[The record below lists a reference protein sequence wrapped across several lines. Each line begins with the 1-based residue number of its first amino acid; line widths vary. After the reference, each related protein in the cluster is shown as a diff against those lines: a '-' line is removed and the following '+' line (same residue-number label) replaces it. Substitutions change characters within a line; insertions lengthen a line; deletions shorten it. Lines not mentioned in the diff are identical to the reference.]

1 VAAAET
7 RAVSIINDRRLVR
20 HAEADGEDSM
30 VGRIRRIDFG
40 VNCYLIDVEG
50 GYVLIDTSFPRKRDK
65 LDAELAAA
73 GCGPD
78 NLRLIVLTHGDVDHA
93 GNCAHLRSTH
103 HAPIAIHRQDAE
115 IVRSGDM
122 DAGRKDKPD
131 RHTLAFRFLTWAFG
145 LLYKI
150 TKTDADFET
159 FEPDVLLDDG
169 QDLSAYGLDAR
180 VVHLPGHSSGSIG
193 ILAGDGDLFCG
204 DLLVNVMRPSL
215 HYYIDD
221 LAQAHES
228 IRKLSG
234 LGVETVYPG
243 HGKPFPL
250 SELPIP
256 GR

>member
-1 VAAAET
+1 
-7 RAVSIINDRRLVR
+7 
-20 HAEADGEDSM
+20 M
-30 VGRIRRIDFG
+30 VGKIRRIDFG

-50 GYVLIDTSFPRKRDK
+50 GYVLIDTSFPNKRDK

-78 NLRLIVLTHGDVDHA
+78 DLRLIVLTHGDVDHA
-93 GNCAHLRSTH
+93 GNCAHLHSTH

-115 IVRSGDM
+115 MVRSGDM
-122 DAGRKDKPD
+122 TAGRTDKPD
-131 RHTLAFRFLTWAFG
+131 RHTLAFRFLTWASG

-150 TKTDADFET
+150 TKTGANFEA
-159 FEPDVLLDDG
+159 FEPDILLEDE

-193 ILAGDGDLFCG
+193 ILTGDGDLFCG

-221 LAQAHES
+221 LTQAHES

-234 LGVETVYPG
+234 LDVETVYPG
-243 HGKPFPL
+243 HGKPFPS

-256 GR
+256 GRRFG

>member
-1 VAAAET
+1 
-7 RAVSIINDRRLVR
+7 
-20 HAEADGEDSM
+20 M

-50 GYVLIDTSFPRKRDK
+50 GYVLIDTSFPNKRDK
-65 LDAELAAA
+65 LDAALAAA
-73 GCGPD
+73 GCGPGS
-78 NLRLIVLTHGDVDHA
+78 LRLIVLTHGDVDHA

-150 TKTDADFET
+150 TKTGADFET
-159 FEPDVLLDDG
+159 FEPDVLLEDG
-169 QDLSAYGLDAR
+169 QNLSAYGLDAR
-180 VVHLPGHSSGSIG
+180 VVLLPGHSSGSIG
-193 ILAGDGDLFCG
+193 ILTGDGDLFCG

-228 IRKLSG
+228 IRKLRG

-250 SELPIP
+250 GELPIP
-256 GR
+256 GRYVEASCLREDFEGKEGSR